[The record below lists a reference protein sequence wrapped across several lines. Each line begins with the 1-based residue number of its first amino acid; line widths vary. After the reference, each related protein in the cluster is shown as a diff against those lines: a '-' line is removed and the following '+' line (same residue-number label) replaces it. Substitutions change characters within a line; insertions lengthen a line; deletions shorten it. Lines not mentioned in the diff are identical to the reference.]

1 MLYLYG
7 VYHQYLGLC
16 YSTDLDMLLI
26 FKQDM
31 CLHVTLRFSADESV
45 TLQVSEWMDGWMDR
59 RRYGSTDG
67 WVNEQKDGW
76 MGDWMEAGTDR
87 WKNGSMD
94 EWTGGWMDGWLT
106 VWRLL
111 LNLTLSTILFKYL
124 FPLLDFKFHET
135 QGLILSV
142 FAFSGPHTALDWWQ
156 VQQQVKNTCLL
167 KINDSSLM
175 LLFLSLSNIILRRE
189 FLDREKNGN
198 LEIEMLCWYFF
209 SFKLYKETACGK
221 FW

>member
-1 MLYLYG
+1 MGKWTEGGMNGWLKG
-7 VYHQYLGLC
+7 SRNRQ
-16 YSTDLDMLLI
+16 M
-26 FKQDM
+26 K
-31 CLHVTLRFSADESV
+31 
-45 TLQVSEWMDGWMDR
+45 EWINGWMDR
-59 RRYGSTDG
+59 
-67 WVNEQKDGW
+67 WVDGW
-76 MGDWMEAGTDR
+76 MVNCLKTSIKPDFVNNSLQIFVPT
-87 WKNGSMD
+87 
-94 EWTGGWMDGWLT
+94 T
-106 VWRLL
+106 
-111 LNLTLSTILFKYL
+111 
-124 FPLLDFKFHET
+124 DFKFHET